1 METILKTQAPY
12 IHTHHTMR
20 PVRRAKDGNPHS
32 TRQEEQY
39 KYLNSGEEKFQW
51 SYRANNSKLS
61 E

>member
-1 METILKTQAPY
+1 
-12 IHTHHTMR
+12 MR